1 MTDHTMNNHKL
12 DALIRQYQG
21 LVFTVAYSILLD
33 AQESLDMVQNAFLK
47 ALHEP
52 LFLNENFNQK
62 NWLVKVVRNEALNLR
77 KSWWRKLKL
86 LADLQEFDRPDSLP
100 ELVEIFTREQS
111 ISRLK
116 EALQELSEDEREI
129 VALRFAVGC
138 SYEEI
143 ADQLGIKIGTVMSR
157 LSRVKEKIAG
167 IMGDGYC
174 D

>member
-1 MTDHTMNNHKL
+1 MTDHTMKNQKL
-12 DALIRQYQG
+12 AALIRQYQG

-47 ALHEP
+47 ALNEP
-52 LFLNENFNQK
+52 LFLDENFNQK

-77 KSWWRKLKL
+77 KSWWRKFKL
-86 LADLQEFDRPDSLP
+86 LADFQEFDRPDSSP
-100 ELVEIFTREQS
+100 ELVEMFTREQS

-129 VALRFAVGC
+129 VALRFAAGC

-167 IMGDGYC
+167 IMGDDYC